1 MNNVTFNYE
10 INRVVAGSSDIYIY
24 IYIYISSL
32 EFLCTKEIKRITVTT
47 LPLTTGGKAHRS
59 Q

>member
-10 INRVVAGSSDIYIY
+10 INRVVAGSSDIY

>member
-24 IYIYISSL
+24 IYIY
-32 EFLCTKEIKRITVTT
+32 
-47 LPLTTGGKAHRS
+47 HR
-59 Q
+59 